1 MAYGLPIAPPGVPG
15 LRRPRGLPFRLVVFA
30 SLLIALLAASA
41 AGLRVVSSPGGVDA
55 SGDTLH
61 LSLSPG
67 DTAWLDDPSGRT
79 LAGRRGGI
87 PGTFV
92 DGRLRIAPDREGS
105 WVFRVGPRFR
115 RSRVVRLDV
124 LPSRTLRSGIV
135 QAGGLPMEDAARAR
149 VRAEVNRLL
158 APLRTSVDLPDEGVL
173 ALPGGARPWW
183 DREGDGHLDLRRNM
197 DSTRPHPELDSLARW
212 VRDRGAVWPAVVV
225 VSLPTRTG
233 WELGRNLVPADTVLF
248 LARGANLPWRDERG
262 ALRTYVV
269 SGRKG
274 ERADTFQVLSYGDGA
289 HRVRWVGPASRA
301 RSAHPAASDWV
312 TLPGFD
318 PGAYG
323 FTPWWLPGAPV
334 LVFPAASGRLSE
346 RALARIL
353 AREIARGLGLEPDP
367 DGRNLMCPMVRPD
380 VSDPLLRPDQW
391 RRAGA
396 PRGR

>member
-1 MAYGLPIAPPGVPG
+1 
-15 LRRPRGLPFRLVVFA
+15 VFSA

-41 AGLRVVSSPGGVDA
+41 AGVRVVSSPGGVEA

-67 DTAWLDDPSGRT
+67 DTAWLDDPSGRSLT
-79 LAGRRGGI
+79 GRRGAI
-87 PGTFV
+87 PGSFLE
-92 DGRLRIAPDREGS
+92 GRLRIVPDREGS
-105 WVFRVGPRFR
+105 WVFRVGPRFGR
-115 RSRVVRLDV
+115 ARTVRLDA
-124 LPSRTLRSGIV
+124 LPRRSLRSGIV
-135 QAGGLPMEDAARAR
+135 QAGGLPMEDAARTR
-149 VRAEVNRLL
+149 VRDEVNRLL
-158 APLRTSVDLPDEGVL
+158 APLRASIDLPDDGVL
-173 ALPGGARPWW
+173 ALPGGPRPWW

-197 DSTRPHPELDSLARW
+197 DSAQPHRELDSLARW
-212 VRDRGAVWPAVVV
+212 VRTRGAAWPAVVV

-233 WELGRNLVPADTVLF
+233 WELGRDLSSTDSVLV

-289 HRVRWVGPASRA
+289 HRVRWKDASSRA

-346 RALARIL
+346 RSLARIL
-353 AREIARGLGLEPDP
+353 AREIARGLGLESDP

-380 VSDPLLRPDQW
+380 VSDPVLRPDQW
-391 RRAGA
+391 RRARTLAG
-396 PRGR
+396 P